1 MNHLRPDLASLPPYT
16 RPPEAEAGVRLH
28 LNEAPEDWPAE
39 AKAALLQRLAALP
52 FQQYPERQP
61 ELQARLE
68 RRLGAPEGSV
78 LLGPSSGALLDLI
91 ALAGLRAGDAVAIPE
106 PGFSLYPILVK
117 RHQGRVHRVPAGTAF
132 PLEPWFGA
140 LACRQL
146 WLTLPNNPTGAW
158 LPPEDLLPL
167 LDAASDQAEPPL
179 VVLDEAYAE
188 FAPRTHRLLV
198 DRYPNLLLLRTCSKA
213 LASAAWRL
221 GYLLGDPALVSRL
234 ATLQLPYSVPAPSL
248 EALDVALDFA
258 PAFDR
263 RIRDLADRRDRL
275 ALALGDRDV
284 AESRANFLHVSPD
297 PSAALEGAGL
307 KVRRLPG
314 TEAARIG
321 IGVEAAAASVART
334 LGRSLP
340 LASPRARRRLLVLDI
355 DGVMIDA
362 DRSFAEAVARAL
374 ARLRP
379 GLPWSDDTFRAF
391 KRVGGFNNDFRLAAG
406 ALALAE
412 AFGEED
418 LIPRLVAAEGRGF
431 PELETRM
438 AELEPGAQRAVQVE
452 YAETVRLERPLVT
465 LPELEATGRD
475 LAILT
480 GRPPE
485 ELDLAWQVLGFRLP
499 AVCDSAPHL
508 RKPEPAGLLQLAEAF
523 RAEEVLFA
531 GDTRDDAGALR
542 AAQAIRPDLAWTFAA
557 LGPDRD
563 RFAGPGD
570 LTFPT
575 LRDLL
580 KELP

>member
-1 MNHLRPDLASLPPYT
+1 MTFLRPDLANLPPYT
-16 RPPEAEAGVRLH
+16 RPTEPEGGVRLH

-39 AKAALLQRLAALP
+39 AKAALLSRLADLP
-52 FQQYPERQP
+52 FNQYPERQA
-61 ELQARLE
+61 ELSERLA

-78 LLGPSSGALLDLI
+78 LLGPSSGSLLDLI
-91 ALAGLRAGDAVAIPE
+91 ALAGLRPGDAVAIPD
-106 PGFSLYPILVK
+106 PGFSLYPILIK
-117 RHQGRVHRVPAGTAF
+117 RHQGRVHRVPVGTAY
-132 PLEPWFGA
+132 PMEPWFET
-140 LACRQL
+140 LACRQI

-158 LPPEDLLPL
+158 LPPEDLLPF
-167 LDAASDQAEPPL
+167 LDAAADRPEPPL

-221 GYLLGDPALVSRL
+221 GYLLGDPALVARL

-275 ALALGDRDV
+275 ALALGDREV

-297 PSAALEGAGL
+297 PSTAMEGAGL
-307 KVRRLPG
+307 KVRKLPG
-314 TEAARIG
+314 TDAARIG
-321 IGVEAAAASVART
+321 VGGEAAAASVADT
-334 LGRSLP
+334 LGATLAEARSRGP
-340 LASPRARRRLLVLDI
+340 RRLLILDI

-362 DRSFAEAVARAL
+362 DSSFAEAVARAL

-379 GLPWSDDTFRAF
+379 ELPWSDDTFRAF
-391 KRVGGFNNDFRLAAG
+391 KRVGGFNNDFRLTAG

-412 AFGEED
+412 AHGDAD
-418 LIPRLVAAEGRGF
+418 LLPRLTAAEGLGF
-431 PELETRM
+431 PALESRM
-438 AELEPGAQRAVQVE
+438 AELEPEAQRAVQRE
-452 YAETVRLERPLVT
+452 YAETVALEKALVT
-465 LPELEATGRD
+465 LAELEATGRD

-485 ELDLAWQVLGFRLP
+485 ELDLAWKVLGFRLT

-523 RAEEVLFA
+523 RAEEVLFV
-531 GDTRDDAGALR
+531 GDTRDDAQALR
-542 AAQAIRPDLAWTFAA
+542 AARAIRPDLCWSFAA
-557 LGPDRD
+557 LGPDRE
-563 RFAGPGD
+563 RFAESGD
-570 LTFPT
+570 LRFPT

-580 KELP
+580 KDLR

>member
-1 MNHLRPDLASLPPYT
+1 MKHLRPDLDSLPPYT
-16 RPPEAEAGVRLH
+16 RPAEPEGGVRLH
-28 LNEAPEDWPAE
+28 LNEAPEDWPAD
-39 AKAALLQRLAALP
+39 AKAALLQRLASLP
-52 FQQYPERQP
+52 FQQYPERQA

-91 ALAGLRAGDAVAIPE
+91 ALAGLRAGDTVAIPD

-117 RHQGRVHRVPAGTAF
+117 RHQGRVRRVPVGTGF
-132 PLEPWFGA
+132 PLQPWFEA
-140 LACRQL
+140 LNCRQL

-167 LDAASDQAEPPL
+167 LDAAAAQAEPPL

-221 GYLLGDPALVSRL
+221 GYLLGDPALVARL

-258 PAFDR
+258 AAFDS
-263 RIRDLADRRDRL
+263 RIRALSDRRDRL
-275 ALALGDRDV
+275 ATALGDREV
-284 AESRANFLHVSPD
+284 AASRANFLHVSPD
-297 PSAALEGAGL
+297 PSGPLEAAGL
-307 KVRRLPG
+307 KVRKLPG
-314 TEAARIG
+314 TDAARVG
-321 IGVEAAAASVART
+321 VGVEDAAAAVAST
-334 LGRSLP
+334 LGSRLS
-340 LASPRARRRLLVLDI
+340 AVRERAPRRLLVLDI

-374 ARLRP
+374 AKLRP
-379 GLPWSDDTFRAF
+379 GLPWSDGTFRAF
-391 KRVGGFNNDFRLAAG
+391 KRVGGFNNDFRLTAG
-406 ALALAE
+406 AMALCE
-412 AFGEED
+412 RHGEVD
-418 LIPRLVAAEGRGF
+418 LMAILESAEGQGF
-431 PELETRM
+431 PELESRM
-438 AELEPGAQRAVQVE
+438 AELEREAQRAVQAE
-452 YAETVRLERPLVT
+452 YAETVALEKALVT
-465 LPELEATGRD
+465 FTELEATGRD

-485 ELDLAWQVLGFRLP
+485 ELDLAWAVLGFRLT

-531 GDTRDDAGALR
+531 GDTRDDAKALR
-542 AAQAIRPDLAWTFAA
+542 AAREIRPDLAWTFAA

-563 RFAGPGD
+563 RFAEPGD

-580 KELP
+580 KELS